1 MIQRKN
7 AIPKT
12 KMGKRRQKEE
22 IAGYLFIAPVVIGLG
37 IFYLFP
43 FVQNIWFGFNE
54 VNQFNV
60 AKFCGIENYIRLFK
74 DKDFVMA
81 VTNSLKA
88 MVIIVPS
95 VLALSLL
102 VASLL
107 NTKIKGKSFYR
118 TLYFLPAVTM
128 SVAIAMVWKWIY
140 NGEYGIL
147 NTVLGVFGIEGKNWL
162 ADPKYAFLMV
172 LIVEIW
178 MSVGYN
184 MIILLAGM
192 QGISKSYY
200 EAAIIDGAGPIACFF
215 KITIPILSPT
225 ILFVMITLMIG
236 SFQIFDTI
244 FMMIPKGSP
253 ALAESKTLVMMF
265 YQNAF
270 EYGQKGY
277 AAAISTVIFLIVM
290 LITAIQFALQKK
302 WVHYEE

>member
-1 MIQRKN
+1 MIQKN
-7 AIPKT
+7 VVIPKA
-12 KMGKRRQKEE
+12 KMGKRQKKEE
-22 IAGYLFIAPVVIGLG
+22 IAGYLFIAPVIIGLG
-37 IFYLFP
+37 IFYIFP

-60 AKFCGIENYIRLFK
+60 ANFCGFENYTRLFK
-74 DKDFVMA
+74 DKDFSTA
-81 VTNSLKA
+81 VINSLKA
-88 MVIIVPS
+88 VIIVVPS

-128 SVAIAMVWKWIY
+128 SVAIALVWKWIY

-147 NTVLGVFGIEGKNWL
+147 NTILGMIGIEGKNWL
-162 ADPKYAFLMV
+162 ADPKYAYYMI

-178 MSVGYN
+178 MAVGYN

-200 EAAIIDGAGPIACFF
+200 EAAVLDGAGPVACFF
-215 KITIPILSPT
+215 KITLPILSPT
-225 ILFVMITLMIG
+225 IFFVMITLMVG

-244 FMMIPKGSP
+244 FMMIPKASP
-253 ALAESKTLVMMF
+253 SMETSKTLVMMF

-277 AAAISTVIFLIVM
+277 AAAISTIIFLIVM
-290 LITAIQFALQKK
+290 FITMIQFALQKK
-302 WVHYEE
+302 WVHYED